1 MSEINSETCD
11 GVFHYMAA
19 STTASLYRNGQVM
32 MRRDADGNTA
42 ESSGVALE
50 PHKMSVRN
58 ARLLA
63 GDLAPTCATNGFE
76 LVAQP
81 LADTSLDFTDH
92 TQVVN
97 DYYPQCAAVVE
108 QITGAHAYA
117 FDHNVRS
124 ATGKQERQRIAGGQQ
139 VQEPAHLVH
148 GDYTLRSAPE
158 RLQQLTQ
165 PPSGNDT
172 LLDVLQAGESLI
184 ADADAAGAL
193 ADGGRYS
200 IINVWRNIDPK
211 PVATHPLA
219 LCDGQTVVP
228 EDLIVF
234 EIHYTDRIGENYFAK
249 YSPRHEMYY
258 DPALTRDEVVLI
270 KQWDSAGGLA
280 RSQGR
285 MGDAEA
291 GGAPCSFNFH
301 SAFEDPNSPPD
312 APDRWS
318 IEVRCM
324 VIYP

>member
-1 MSEINSETCD
+1 MKSETCA
-11 GVFHYMAA
+11 GVFNYMAA
-19 STTASLYRNGQVM
+19 STTASLFRNGRVM

-42 ESSGVALE
+42 QSSGIELE
-50 PHKMSVRN
+50 PHTMLVRN

-63 GDLAPTCATNGFE
+63 QEVAPTCSTNGFE
-76 LVAQP
+76 LVKQP
-81 LADTSLDFTDH
+81 LANGSLDFTDH
-92 TQVVN
+92 AQVVN
-97 DYYPQCAAVVE
+97 DYYPQCAAIVE
-108 QITGAHAYA
+108 QITGARAYA

-124 ATGKQERQRIAGGQQ
+124 ATGEQNRQRITGGQQ
-139 VQEPAHLVH
+139 VQAPAHLVH

-172 LLDVLQAGESLI
+172 LLGVLPAGKGLI
-184 ADADAAGAL
+184 AEHDAARAL

-200 IINVWRNIDPK
+200 MINVWRNIAAE
-211 PVATHPLA
+211 PVLTHPLA
-219 LCDGQTVVP
+219 LCDGQTVMP

-234 EIHYTDRIGENYFAK
+234 EIHYPDRIGENYFAK

-258 DPALTRDEVVLI
+258 YPAMTGDEVVLI
-270 KQWDSAGGLA
+270 KQWDSAGPLA

-285 MGDAEA
+285 VGDAHDRA
-291 GGAPCSFNFH
+291 APCSFNFH
-301 SAFEDPNSPPD
+301 SAFEDPNTPPD

-324 VIYP
+324 VIYH